1 MELNEMT
8 YFIRMAIFEVH
19 NEFGPGLLESV
30 YEASLKLE
38 LENLGLKVEKQLP
51 IPVSYKGTDLGIG
64 FRLDLLVEK
73 QIIIEIKSV
82 EFLHNVHKKQLLTY
96 LKLCNKRLGFLINF
110 NDKSL
115 VDKISLIRVINGF

>member
-1 MELNEMT
+1 
-8 YFIRMAIFEVH
+8 MAIFEVH

>member
-1 MELNEMT
+1 MT